1 MNLENLT
8 AAKRTLKKETL
19 EMFMNDDRVTS
30 HGLMILERWA
40 QSEPSALLDLES
52 DREKFMAVLLDH
64 QEWASP
70 FSYDSFDQ
78 QLRNGLTAHEIREM
92 GAKDLSCS
100 NAIRRQWGLI

>member
-8 AAKRTLKKETL
+8 AAKWTLKKETL
-19 EMFMNDDRVTS
+19 EMFVNDDRVTS

-40 QSEPSALLDLES
+40 QSEPSALLDLEG

-78 QLRNGLTAHEIREM
+78 QLRNGLTAHEILEM
-92 GAKDLSCS
+92 GAKDLSCA
-100 NAIRRQWGLI
+100 NAIRRQSFN